1 MGHVWMELS
10 TWWVVTVYPEGE
22 FCIAMVDLGT
32 LFVLMIGGRLGRRQ
46 GQSVRVLVI
55 IPLFI
60 VCILIND
67 NLVTIM
73 VY

>member
-1 MGHVWMELS
+1 MELS
-10 TWWVVTVYPEGE
+10 TWWVVTVYPEEE

-46 GQSVRVLVI
+46 GRSVRVLVI

-67 NLVTIM
+67 NLVSIM